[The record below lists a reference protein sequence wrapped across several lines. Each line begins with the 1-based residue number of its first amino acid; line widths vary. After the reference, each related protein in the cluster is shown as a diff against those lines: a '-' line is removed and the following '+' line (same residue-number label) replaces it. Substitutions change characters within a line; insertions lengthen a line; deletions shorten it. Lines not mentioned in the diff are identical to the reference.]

1 MFRLKT
7 ANYLFILIISIE
19 ASVWIAS
26 ALEPTEASI
35 QHDRMISTLTS
46 TSNLDPTQEK
56 TFESS
61 FFETPL
67 AVVPDP
73 EPIQEDTHIQNIPKN
88 DPIFRSSEAESNL
101 FSQSGPQDGLSS
113 QTPKKGRREESN
125 TENESLSTDSDS
137 SSSSGFPLWV
147 VGLTLAI
154 LACAFNALGFVF
166 QRRGHQS
173 LENKCPWLVG
183 GLLMLLAGGLLD
195 FASLGF
201 AAQSLVAATGG
212 LTLVCNVIFAKWVLN
227 EPVSGRVLLGTLI
240 VLAGCAV
247 TVAFSS
253 HHSEARTGE
262 ELAALLGTSGA
273 VIYFFVSD
281 GAIVISLFAIITME
295 ACYFTEEHRSW
306 QHRFLVSCFSSF
318 GRNSSSSF
326 SHRKNSTSAAILTLE
341 QPAAQNEGRS
351 ISGSGVGCPG
361 NVPELVID
369 PKETKESPGIDADK
383 PIELDSDKADED
395 ETPKD
400 GLVRPWVI
408 GMGDEP
414 RVVNV
419 HGVLHAW
426 VSGIA
431 GSQSV
436 LFGKICAE
444 ILVNAA
450 DQSEFHYF
458 VFFSSAVGMGLF
470 VWLQLHS
477 MNRALKYHET
487 ILIVP
492 AYQTFWTLGGIAC
505 GAAIFDEFAGAAVS
519 QLVAYPFGM
528 TVMLGGVWLL
538 IISQKSSQ
546 TELVDSEH
554 DHSNTEDNAAGASS
568 HVDVVVV

>member
-1 MFRLKT
+1 
-7 ANYLFILIISIE
+7 
-19 ASVWIAS
+19 
-26 ALEPTEASI
+26 
-35 QHDRMISTLTS
+35 MISTLTS

-61 FFETPL
+61 FVEPAL
-67 AVVPDP
+67 AVMPDP
-73 EPIQEDTHIQNIPKN
+73 EPVQEDIDIQNMPKN
-88 DPIFRSSEAESNL
+88 DPIFRSNEAESNL
-101 FSQSGPQDGLSS
+101 FSQFGPQDGISS
-113 QTPKKGRREESN
+113 QTPKKGRRDESN
-125 TENESLSTDSDS
+125 KENEGLSTDSDS
-137 SSSSGFPLWV
+137 SSSSGFPMWV

-227 EPVSGRVLLGTLI
+227 EPVSGRVLLGTVI

-253 HHSEARTGE
+253 HQSEARTGE

-281 GAIVISLFAIITME
+281 GAIVLSLLAIITME
-295 ACYFTEEHRSW
+295 ACYFTEDHRSW

-318 GRNSSSSF
+318 GRNSNSSF

-341 QPAAQNEGRS
+341 QPAAQNECRS
-351 ISGSGVGCPG
+351 TSGSGVGCPG
-361 NVPELVID
+361 NIPELVID
-369 PKETKESPGIDADK
+369 PPEKVEIKDSPEKDADK
-383 PIELDSDKADED
+383 PVEQED

-400 GLVRPWVI
+400 GLVRPWIV

-414 RVVNV
+414 RIVNV

-426 VSGIA
+426 ISGIA

-444 ILVNAA
+444 IMVNAA
-450 DQSEFHYF
+450 DESEFHYL

-477 MNRALKYHET
+477 MNRGLKYHET

-546 TELVDSEH
+546 MELEIHSH
-554 DHSNTEDNAAGASS
+554 DHSNTEDKAAGASS
-568 HVDVVVV
+568 HVDLVVV